1 MANFF
6 QQKVPIFK
14 PKRSTHDLTVS
25 NHITSKLG
33 LLTPFDAIP
42 TDPGDK
48 YKLAVT
54 ALGRT
59 MPLRVPVMAQ
69 LKTKFAWFHVPYS
82 VIWKNFNKF
91 YASGGVL
98 ALSGELPPEMPQAS
112 MATLEA
118 IGITSATGPGWHR
131 SIFDY
136 LDYPAI
142 LTTEDKAGLLYRKNF
157 SILPLLAYSYI
168 WSEYFV
174 NETIQD
180 RLDIEA
186 LSTLDGDVAN
196 WTPAQ
201 QALLADLLNDGAL
214 RRVNWNK
221 DYLTASR
228 PYTQKGQQVVVPLNV
243 TLPNDLTMYSHATPD
258 NGLTYGLFSRDDGQV
273 FWAVGQTRD
282 SGVEWRDSS
291 GNLITGNVAIIGTSS
306 LGPNT
311 AMANGQTFGTVGEK
325 FVEPSRDFS
334 GSLKFSI
341 RDSQGNP
348 IELSSGLTINDL
360 RTSSAA
366 QRLLESMAI
375 GGTRITEYLLVQHGV
390 KLSDK
395 TAQRPEFIGGSDI
408 TIQIGEVAQ
417 TSETTSDSALARLG
431 GTGYSRGAA
440 AGRKFYT
447 EQAGVLIGLMWT
459 KPPTAYMYGVPRY
472 LGKLDAL
479 DFMNPH
485 FANLGDQEVYDYEAM
500 RNPEDPD
507 GIFGYLGR
515 YDDLRAR
522 INRVHGDMRTS
533 LSEWHMARNNDRVA
547 LNGQFIAAVVPT
559 RSFNVENT
567 SDDYLVHQVV
577 SHVLC
582 KKNIPSRSNPK
593 LL

>member
-82 VIWKNFNKF
+82 IVWKNFNKF
-91 YASGGVL
+91 YTSGGVL

-112 MATLEA
+112 MQTLLDIGVSTA
-118 IGITSATGPGWHR
+118 IGSNWHR

-136 LDYPAI
+136 MDYPCV
-142 LTTEDKAGLLYRKNF
+142 LEDENDRPIGTKNF
-157 SILPLLAYSYI
+157 SILPLLAYAYI

-201 QALLADLLNDGAL
+201 QLLLKQVINNGAL
-214 RRVNWNK
+214 RMVNWNK

-228 PYTQKGQQVVVPLNV
+228 PYTQKGQQVTVPLNV
-243 TLPNDLTMYSHATPD
+243 ILDDFHLASTTPSGVGNYAPLFVRRTDGEVVTATPYASPH
-258 NGLTYGLFSRDDGQV
+258 GVIWVDGQ
-273 FWAVGQTRD
+273 GQRID
-282 SGVEWRDSS
+282 
-291 GNLITGNVAIIGTSS
+291 
-306 LGPNT
+306 
-311 AMANGQTFGTVGEK
+311 GE
-325 FVEPSRDFS
+325 VIVMGSS
-334 GSLKFSI
+334 GSLNNAYGDSFASSYPAPIAVDDTLPITPLSFSAV
-341 RDSQGNP
+341 DSNGNP
-348 IELSSGLTINDL
+348 YELKSGLTINDL

-390 KLSDK
+390 RLSDK

-417 TSETTSDSALARLG
+417 TSQTTDDSALARLG

-447 EQAGVLIGLMWT
+447 EQAGILLGLMWT

-472 LGKLDAL
+472 LAKLDAL

-485 FANLGDQEVYDYEAM
+485 FANLGDQEVYDFEAM
-500 RNPEDPD
+500 RNPNDPD

-522 INRVHGDMRTS
+522 LNRVHGDMRTS
-533 LSEWHMARNNDRVA
+533 LSEWHMARNNERVA
-547 LNGQFIAAVVPT
+547 LNEDFIKAQVPT
-559 RSFNVENT
+559 RSFNVVDT
-567 SDDYLVHQVV
+567 ADDYLVHQVV